1 MSLDFK
7 DKVAIVTGS
16 GNGIGKG
23 YALELA
29 KRGAK
34 VVVND
39 LGGTVDGSG
48 GSLSAA
54 DAVVQEIE
62 AAGGEAMAN
71 GANVAKQEDVK
82 AMVQATMEKWGR
94 VDILINNAGILRD
107 KSFGKMEWSD
117 FEAVINV
124 HLLGSAL
131 CAHGVFPIMKEQ
143 EFGRIVMTSSSS
155 GLFGNFGQTNY
166 AAAKMGVVGLMNTLK
181 LEGAKYNV
189 HTNSIAPTATTR
201 MTEHLFPA
209 EFAEKLDP
217 KYIIPAVI
225 FLASEKK
232 AKEYAKA
239 KSMNID
245 SIPYIKGWGH
255 QTGPITYK
263 EKIDFSQDKDYI
275 FPHVK
280 KAIDDAF
287 TRAGMEGVKDIDGI
301 ETHDCFTSTEYMAID
316 HFGITKPGESWKAI
330 ESGEIEIGGRIPINA
345 SGGLI
350 GLGHP
355 VGATGVRMLLDCYK
369 QCTNLA
375 GEYQIENAKN
385 VSTLNI
391 GGSATTVVSF
401 VVGRTN

>member
-54 DAVVQEIE
+54 DAVVHEIE

-82 AMVQATMEKWGR
+82 AMVEATMEKWGR

-131 CAHGVFPIMKEQ
+131 CAHSVFPIMKEQ

-225 FLASEKK
+225 FLASEKAPNGEILEAGGGVVANTYVMETMGK
-232 AKEYAKA
+232 YFGTDENFTAEAVA
-239 KSMNID
+239 NHWAEIAD
-245 SIPYIKGWGH
+245 TTDARRLTQGGEVAIKH
-255 QTGPITYK
+255 F
-263 EKIDFSQDKDYI
+263 EKIQQS
-275 FPHVK
+275 
-280 KAIDDAF
+280 
-287 TRAGMEGVKDIDGI
+287 
-301 ETHDCFTSTEYMAID
+301 
-316 HFGITKPGESWKAI
+316 ES
-330 ESGEIEIGGRIPINA
+330 
-345 SGGLI
+345 
-350 GLGHP
+350 
-355 VGATGVRMLLDCYK
+355 
-369 QCTNLA
+369 
-375 GEYQIENAKN
+375 
-385 VSTLNI
+385 
-391 GGSATTVVSF
+391 
-401 VVGRTN
+401 